1 MHLCTE
7 ISQESV
13 LRRERREFGEILRTL
28 CMWKK
33 VKIVEAEV
41 SVDHV
46 HMLLE
51 NPPKVSVPSFMGYL
65 KGKSSLMIYEKYPEW
80 KYKYRNREF
89 WCRGHYVDTVGK
101 NAKKI
106 EEYIKHQSDEDKAGE
121 QLTMGNF

>member
-7 ISQESV
+7 ISQKSV

-41 SVDHV
+41 SADHV

-51 NPPKVSVPSFMGYL
+51 NPPKVSVSSFMGCL
-65 KGKSSLMIYEKYPEW
+65 KRKSSLMIYEKYPEW
-80 KYKYRNREF
+80 KSSIEI
-89 WCRGHYVDTVGK
+89 GSSSAEDTMW
-101 NAKKI
+101 I
-106 EEYIKHQSDEDKAGE
+106 
-121 QLTMGNF
+121 QLERMQRK